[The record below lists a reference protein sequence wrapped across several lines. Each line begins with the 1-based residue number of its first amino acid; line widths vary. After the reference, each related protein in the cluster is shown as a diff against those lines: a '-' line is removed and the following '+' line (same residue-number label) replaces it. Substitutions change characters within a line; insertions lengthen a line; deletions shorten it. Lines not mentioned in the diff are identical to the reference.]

1 MIMPTIMKFGGTS
14 VADANALENV
24 AQIIAN
30 RVSSV
35 PVVVVS
41 AMSGVTDTLLNS
53 TAIASEARCDA
64 AIASL
69 NKTFER
75 HIATAEQI
83 LSHDAA
89 SAYAK
94 YASGAQDQIA
104 YFLKL
109 IDSQLAQF
117 QAVQD
122 ATLAFGETLSSLLL
136 ANLLSER
143 GVPAIQLDAR
153 ECVITDDNFGAASP
167 LMSETA
173 EATRSRVLSIL
184 ETGTVP
190 VLGGFIDSNLDRCDG
205 CLDSRSTRRTASANS

>member
-1 MIMPTIMKFGGTS
+1 
-14 VADANALENV
+14 DANALENV
-24 AQIIAN
+24 GQIVAS
-30 RVSSV
+30 RVPSV

-53 TAIASEARCDA
+53 TAIASEARCDD

-69 NKTFER
+69 NHTFER

-94 YASGAQDQIA
+94 YAKSAEDQVA

-117 QAVQD
+117 HAVQD
-122 ATLAFGETLSSLLL
+122 AVLAFGETLSSLLL
-136 ANLLSER
+136 ASLLNER
-143 GVPAIQLDAR
+143 GVIAVQLDAR
-153 ECVITDDNFGAASP
+153 ECIITDDNHGAASP
-167 LMSETA
+167 LLNETVGSSQ
-173 EATRSRVLSIL
+173 SRILPLL

-190 VLGGFIDSNLDRCDG
+190 VIGGFI
-205 CLDSRSTRRTASANS
+205 